1 MRGRLIIEDETLNK
15 DSALFTQTLIDFRN
29 EMEKMIEFCFENNF
43 KAQKA
48 RDIAFRTFLSD
59 HRLASQYLAQYIDE
73 QLKTGLK
80 GLSQAEIDSRLVL
93 VINIFRCLSD
103 SDVFLTAYTQH
114 LAKRLLNKT
123 SVGRELEDMM
133 IQKLKI

>member
-59 HRLASQYLAQYIDE
+59 HRLASQYLA
-73 QLKTGLK
+73 
-80 GLSQAEIDSRLVL
+80 
-93 VINIFRCLSD
+93 
-103 SDVFLTAYTQH
+103 
-114 LAKRLLNKT
+114 
-123 SVGRELEDMM
+123 
-133 IQKLKI
+133 